1 MSATEQQI
9 PQPQAVGRQT
19 PDSPGGL
26 ESASLRE
33 ALSIVLTGV
42 VPALVRGLFA
52 PRRSAMKLL
61 TSIDADRRAV
71 ALLTAVRRKHGG
83 EGVRLLGGRLVVLW
97 GPAAIREVLDKSA
110 DVYASDAGAKAKGM
124 SHFQPDAL
132 TLSRGEE
139 WRDRRA
145 FNEAVL
151 ATSERMHPFAQRL
164 LAVVREEVEGLM
176 VGSRLEWRHWE
187 HLFDHITL
195 RVIFGDQARS
205 DQRLTGLLEKLMAE
219 SNRLVGLSANDDYYE
234 FYGGLERWLREP
246 APESLLARFAQAPQ
260 SDRTRIV
267 HQIPHWMFAMRDTL
281 GANAYRALAA
291 IVADSEVQERV
302 RSEIDSADLSDP
314 GSVDRMRY
322 LEGCL
327 HEAMRLWPTT
337 PLLAR
342 EATKET
348 TLAGETV
355 EEGTQVILLN
365 VFNHRD
371 ADHVE
376 NADRLA
382 PERWQSEQHDYR
394 FNHLSNGS
402 QDCPGGPLVLLLGK
416 AVIARVLE
424 KYSLT
429 LEAPQLGS
437 GGALPYM
444 LDFFQTRFAAGP
456 RGSGR

>member
-1 MSATEQQI
+1 MSATEQEIQQR
-9 PQPQAVGRQT
+9 QPAAR
-19 PDSPGGL
+19 PEPPSPAGL
-26 ESASLRE
+26 PSASLRE
-33 ALSIVLTGV
+33 ALGIVLSGV
-42 VPALVRGLFA
+42 LPALVRGLFA

-71 ALLTAVRRKHGG
+71 GLLSAVRRKHGG

-97 GPAAIREVLDKSA
+97 GPTAIREVLDKSA

-124 SHFQPDAL
+124 AHFQPDAL
-132 TLSRGEE
+132 TLSRGED

-151 ATSERMHPFAQRL
+151 ATRERTHPFAGRF
-164 LAVVREEVEGLM
+164 LAVVRAEVEGLM
-176 VGSRLEWRHWE
+176 VGSMLEWRHWE

-219 SNRLVGLSANDDYYE
+219 SNRLVGLSPNDDYYE
-234 FYGGLERWLREP
+234 FYGGLERWLRAP

-267 HQIPHWMFAMRDTL
+267 QQIPHWMFAMRDTL

-291 IVADSEVQERV
+291 IVADSQVQDRV
-302 RSEIDSADLSDP
+302 RAEIDSADLSDP
-314 GSVDRMRY
+314 GSVDRMTY

-342 EATKET
+342 ETTQET

-355 EEGTQVILLN
+355 AEGTQVILLN

-382 PERWQSEQHDYR
+382 PERWQSEQPDYR

-416 AVIARVLE
+416 AVIASVLD

-429 LEAPQLGS
+429 LAHPRLGDGDS
-437 GGALPYM
+437 LPYM
-444 LDFFQTRFAAGP
+444 LDFFETRFAASP